1 MDLSTEANGVMPIP
15 APTRT
20 PTSKLNTSCGHGAR
34 EGRRGEGRAG
44 EESGGG
50 RGVHEKGWVT
60 SCEFA
65 YASLNTSQPKTPHL

>member
-34 EGRRGEGRAG
+34 EGRGRGEERG
-44 EESGGG
+44 EEGREERGGEG
-50 RGVHEKGWVT
+50 YMRKVG
-60 SCEFA
+60 
-65 YASLNTSQPKTPHL
+65 